1 MAEVA
6 RPNSQFGNNLL
17 GALSADDLALLSP
30 HLEEWWATPGQ
41 AIHNVGDEVTHVYF
55 PCGASIACFLVVL
68 EEGHAVEAA
77 LVGREGA
84 VGGLVSE
91 GSLPAYAHAEAQ
103 SAGLFLRMP
112 LKELE
117 AAKRASP
124 AVRGLFVRYS
134 DCLLAQ
140 VFQSVACNAA
150 HSIEQR
156 AAKWLLAAMDRTG
169 AERLAL
175 TQAQLAGMLG
185 IGRNYFTRVAKS
197 LSARGLIETSRGSI
211 RVLDRNR
218 LESVSCR
225 CNVALRCYF
234 EIAFAGVYPNPIDL
248 QECDHRPHKA

>member
-117 AAKRASP
+117 AAKQGSP
-124 AVRGLFVRYS
+124 AVRSLFVRYS

-140 VFQSVACNAA
+140 SFSL
-150 HSIEQR
+150 
-156 AAKWLLAAMDRTG
+156 WLATPH
-169 AERLAL
+169 
-175 TQAQLAGMLG
+175 TPF
-185 IGRNYFTRVAKS
+185 RNV
-197 LSARGLIETSRGSI
+197 
-211 RVLDRNR
+211 R
-218 LESVSCR
+218 LERYPIKTHHSRMRRSSSCIR
-225 CNVALRCYF
+225 RA
-234 EIAFAGVYPNPIDL
+234 
-248 QECDHRPHKA
+248 